1 MSAPSPV
8 ARAWAL
14 IQALAGHA
22 FEGLRLKDVCDAV
35 KQSPPTTLR
44 DLEALEALGVA
55 ERLPG
60 RPDNWRLTA
69 RIAQI
74 AHAHQHEMARLR
86 ARIDDTDRNYTRTPD

>member
-1 MSAPSPV
+1 MSAPAPL
-8 ARAWAL
+8 ARAWAV

-22 FEGLRLKDVCDAV
+22 FDGRRLKDVAEAV

-44 DLEALEALGVA
+44 DLEALEDIGLA

-69 RIAQI
+69 RLVQLAF
-74 AHAHQHEMARLR
+74 AHQHEIARLR
-86 ARIDDTDRNYTRTPD
+86 ERLDATDRSYTRTPD